1 MRSTASNAMQKFS
14 SPDNRHWQAVD
25 VRGTTMD
32 KCVLWEGDHDT
43 RAGLFRM
50 PAGMQIEQHQHSRWV
65 QVFVVE
71 GAMRVEDADGET
83 HSVSAGGYYFVEPGH
98 SHTETAMV
106 DSMVLVIQA
115 EDREG
120 MHRC

>member
-1 MRSTASNAMQKFS
+1 MQRFNH
-14 SPDNRHWQAVD
+14 PEDRQWQPVD

-32 KCVLWEGDHDT
+32 KCTLWEGSHDT

-50 PAGMQIEQHQHSRWV
+50 PAGMQIARHAHSRWV

-71 GAMRVEDADGET
+71 GEMRVDDDAGT
-83 HSVSAGGYYFVEPGH
+83 HAVGAGGYYFVEPGQ
-98 SHTETAMV
+98 SHTETAAV
-106 DSMVLVIQA
+106 DTVVLVIQA

-120 MHRC
+120 MRR

>member
-1 MRSTASNAMQKFS
+1 MQTFS
-14 SPDNRHWQAVD
+14 DPANRQWQPVD

-32 KCVLWEGDHDT
+32 KCTLWEGAHDT

-50 PAGMQIEQHQHSRWV
+50 PAGMQIAQHLHTRWV

-71 GAMRVEDADGET
+71 GQMRVEDADGST
-83 HSVSAGGYYFVEPGH
+83 HRVDAGGYYFVEPGH
-98 SHTETAMV
+98 SHTETAV
-106 DSMVLVIQA
+106 ADTLVLVIQA

-120 MHRC
+120 LRQDR